1 MRLACI
7 YSVDDYET
15 VEQPLANS
23 SEIPFGISIIAT
35 VLKEAN
41 HNVDLF
47 VVCPATDVEQ
57 VMRKYISEC
66 QPRMFCLSAVSS
78 QFLVIENVA
87 RIVKEIDPNIFVVL
101 GGHHASLAPD
111 DAIQSPYLD
120 ALCMGEGDTAVIELA
135 SQLSSG
141 QGVPAGIPNM
151 WIKNTGSID
160 KTPSRAFNQDLDDLP
175 YVDRSLW
182 EPWIVAPQDEV
193 SVLAGRGCPYKCTY
207 CSNHA
212 MAVLSS
218 GKFVRYRSPANMIGE
233 IESVCRFYPQLR
245 YIYLEVETIGAS
257 ITKAIDLF
265 EALAEFNAS
274 RTEKLTFR
282 MNLTVH
288 SNFMKSE
295 DKLRE
300 FLQHCQNANVIGL
313 NIGLESGS
321 ERIRKDILK
330 RPRYTNDEIVEFSHI
345 AREYGVNTTVYVLI
359 GIPGETPTDFAETVK
374 VLRRIQPET
383 VFLSI
388 FYPYVGTDLYDVAKD
403 RGTIP
408 AHGLEPTAERRKAIL
423 SLDGFPRW
431 RVRFEY
437 IVLWYRVYRGYWS
450 YSRIFAYI
458 ARAYIGG
465 HPKLLSAYRRLLTH
479 NSPLAGL
486 RKRYAARSVSS
497 AKILG

>member
-1 MRLACI
+1 MRIACI
-7 YSVDDYET
+7 YTVDDYET

-23 SEIPFGISIIAT
+23 SEIPFGISIIAA
-35 VLKEAN
+35 VLKEAGN
-41 HNVDLF
+41 NVDLF
-47 VVCPATDVEQ
+47 VICPATDVEQ
-57 VMRKYISEC
+57 VMRKYISEYS
-66 QPRMFCLSAVSS
+66 PRMFCLSAVSS
-78 QFLVIENVA
+78 QFRVIDNVA
-87 RIVKEIDPNIFVVL
+87 RIVKQIDPNIFVVL

-120 ALCMGEGDTAVIELA
+120 ALCMGEGDSAVIELT
-135 SQLSSG
+135 SQLASDEST
-141 QGVPAGIPNM
+141 PAGIPNM
-151 WIKNTGSID
+151 WIKNSGSID
-160 KTPSRAFNQDLDDLP
+160 KTPSQAFNQDLDDLP

-182 EPWIVAPQDEV
+182 APWIVAPQDEV

-233 IESVCRFYPQLR
+233 IESICRYYPQLR

-265 EALAEFNAS
+265 EALAEFNTN

-288 SNFMKSE
+288 SNFMKNE
-295 DKLRE
+295 EKLRE

-330 RPRYTNDEIVEFSHI
+330 RPKYTNDEIVKFSHI
-345 AREYGVNTTVYVLI
+345 ANEYGVNTTVYVLM
-359 GIPGETPTDFAETVK
+359 GIPGETPVDFAETVK
-374 VLRRIQPET
+374 VLRRMQPET

-388 FYPYVGTDLYDVAKD
+388 FYPYVGTDLYEVAKD

-408 AHGLEPTAERRKAIL
+408 ANGLEPTAERRKAVLNIE
-423 SLDGFPRW
+423 GFPKW
-431 RVRFEY
+431 RIRFEY
-437 IVLWYRVYRGYWS
+437 NMFWLRVYHGHWS
-450 YSRIFAYI
+450 YSKIMAYI

-465 HPKLLSAYRRLLTH
+465 HPQLLSMYRRMMT
-479 NSPLAGL
+479 NIKPLAAL
-486 RKRYAARSVSS
+486 RKRYSTRSISS